1 MLVPETIFSRT
12 RFIILMIRYAPKDLM
27 RSVRKGEND
36 LVLRNQE
43 DKYYMEA
50 KTMTL
55 GHEKAFKFSL
65 AQESH

>member
-1 MLVPETIFSRT
+1 MLVPETVFSRT
-12 RFIILMIRYAPKDLM
+12 GFIILMIPYAPKDLM

-36 LVLRNQE
+36 SVLRNQE
-43 DKYYMEA
+43 DKYYIDA

-55 GHEKAFKFSL
+55 GHDKAYKFSL